1 MSEATQTY
9 LGLEST
15 SRQTNPGFQ
24 SVLNYIRERATS
36 EYRKGE
42 LFERL
47 MLTYLSEDP
56 DYKEQFSEVYLY
68 KHWAAQRTDFDAND
82 IGIDLVAKERHGGY
96 CAIQC
101 KCYAEDTRISKPAL
115 DSFISAS
122 ASERF
127 TSRLIVD
134 TGTQSLLWE
143 ERPEHFRL
151 GTRAMRF
158 ADKETKTTLIIN
170 EHVCLSLSVSKPLQF
185 IRGI

>member
-1 MSEATQTY
+1 MSETTQTY

-15 SRQTNPGFQ
+15 RTPTNPGFQ

-47 MLTYLSEDP
+47 MLTYLTEDP

-68 KHWAAQRTDFDAND
+68 KQWASDRTDFDAND

-101 KCYAEDTRISKPAL
+101 KCYAEDTRIAKPAL

-122 ASERF
+122 ASELF
-127 TSRLIVD
+127 TSRLMWIPAANGD
-134 TGTQSLLWE
+134 QTHSEPLIQSEINSESFATATLKAAHLTGPT
-143 ERPEHFRL
+143 
-151 GTRAMRF
+151 
-158 ADKETKTTLIIN
+158 
-170 EHVCLSLSVSKPLQF
+170 
-185 IRGI
+185 